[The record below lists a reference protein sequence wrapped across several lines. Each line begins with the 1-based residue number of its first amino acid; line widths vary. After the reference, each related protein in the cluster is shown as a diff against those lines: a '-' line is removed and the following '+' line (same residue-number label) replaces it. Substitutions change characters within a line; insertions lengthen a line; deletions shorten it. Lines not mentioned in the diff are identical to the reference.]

1 MINWHFWLATSGIVF
16 YTAAM
21 WVTGI
26 MEGLMWREYG
36 ADGYLVNSFAETVAA
51 KFPMYVLRAFGGVLY
66 LSGALVMAYNVW
78 QTIAGRLRVEEPMD
92 TGAYDPQADRPLTA
106 VPAE

>member
-1 MINWHFWLATSGIVF
+1 
-16 YTAAM
+16 M

-36 ADGYLVNSFAETVAA
+36 ADGYLVNSFVETVAA
-51 KFPMYVLRAFGGVLY
+51 KFPMYLLRAFGGVLY
-66 LSGALVMAYNVW
+66 LSGALIMAFNVW
-78 QTIAGRLRVEEPMD
+78 QTIIGNLRQEEPLRS
-92 TGAYDPQADRPLTA
+92 AEYDPARDVPHTA